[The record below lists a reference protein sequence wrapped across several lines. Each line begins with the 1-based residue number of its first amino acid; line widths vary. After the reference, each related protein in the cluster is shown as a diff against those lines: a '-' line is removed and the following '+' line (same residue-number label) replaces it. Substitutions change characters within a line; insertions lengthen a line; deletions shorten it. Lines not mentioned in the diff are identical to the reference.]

1 MKKILRFKNTLLY
14 IRMNK
19 QKITLWKEID
29 WKLAYTTLKELQA
42 KLYKS
47 LKNGEPTGKI
57 HLQIVTSFSARA
69 VAIRTV
75 TSNAG
80 GKTRGVDNILWT
92 TDSAKFDAIKA
103 LGDLD
108 NSYAAKS
115 VKRVW
120 IPKADGKTMRPLGI
134 PTMFDR
140 AVQTL
145 YNFVL
150 DVHQEHN
157 ANPRSFGF
165 RRGRSPKQ
173 AINYVWKLASGA
185 GKRFLLSVDIAK
197 AYDSVSHKWLL
208 ANIPINRKVLK
219 QWLKASINDKGNLT
233 TNKRGVPQ
241 GGPISPTIFNITM
254 NGVEEIIMQEKGCF
268 PVRFAD
274 DILVLSNSKE
284 QLEKVKENLQ
294 EFLKPRGLTLNEGKT
309 MLRTIE
315 EGVNFLGYNIK
326 EYPTPAKAG
335 WKRMPTKKG
344 QVLAKPAEKSIE
356 NFKNMIR
363 EVFKTYKKSS
373 AARLIL
379 NLNPKIRG
387 WANYFNAGGGWT
399 EAKNKLGH
407 WLFIRLKKWVYA
419 KHRGNSGKR
428 KLLAKYFKRV
438 QRRKSYFNA
447 WTFFAIAEG
456 KEILLAD
463 IQEILVVRENELHFA
478 DSPNPYNPEDAKYID
493 SRLKRMIKNEQRLS
507 KLKVNLLRKQDGYC
521 PLCGQI
527 IILDQEAVERDHIV
541 PISEGG
547 KDTMKNTALVHKT
560 CHRKKT
566 SWERKWRAHQRK
578 QVNNQNK
585 SA

>member
-1 MKKILRFKNTLLY
+1 
-14 IRMNK
+14 MNGR
-19 QKITLWKEID
+19 ITLWREVD
-29 WKLAYTTLKELQA
+29 WKLAYATLKKLQA
-42 KLYKS
+42 NLYKS
-47 LKNGEPTGKI
+47 LKNGEPTDKI
-57 HLQIVTSFSARA
+57 HRQILTSFSVRA
-69 VAIRTV
+69 IAVRKV

-80 GKTRGVDNILWT
+80 GKTCGVDNILWT
-92 TDSAKFDAIKA
+92 TDEAKFEAIKA
-103 LGDLD
+103 LGALN
-108 NSYAAKS
+108 NSYEAKP
-115 VKRVW
+115 VKRIW

-150 DVHQEHN
+150 DVHQEHS
-157 ANPRSFGF
+157 ADPRSFGF

-173 AINYVWKLASGA
+173 AINYVWTLVSGA

-197 AYDSVSHKWLL
+197 AYDSVSHEWLL
-208 ANIPINRKVLK
+208 ANIPINRKVLR
-219 QWLKASINDKGNLT
+219 QWLKASVDDRGNLT
-233 TNKRGVPQ
+233 SNKQGVPQ

-254 NGVEEIIMQEKGCF
+254 NGVDEIIMREKGTF

-274 DILVLSNSKE
+274 DILVLSNTKE
-284 QLEKVKENLQ
+284 KLEKVKENLI

-309 MLRTIE
+309 MLKPIE
-315 EGVNFLGYNIK
+315 EGVNFLGYNVK
-326 EYPTPAKAG
+326 EYPTAPQVG

-344 QVLAKPAEKSIE
+344 KVLIKPAEKSVE
-356 NFKNMIR
+356 NFKSMIR

-373 AARLIL
+373 AAKLIL

-407 WLFIRLKKWVYA
+407 WLFTKLKKWVYA
-419 KHRGNSGKR
+419 KHRGNAGKR
-428 KLLAKYFKRV
+428 ELLNKYFKGV
-438 QRRKSYFNA
+438 QRRKTYFNS
-447 WTFFAIAEG
+447 WTFFGISEG
-456 KEILLAD
+456 KEILLTD
-463 IQEILVVRENELHFA
+463 IQEILVVRENVLGFV
-478 DSPNPYNPEDAKYID
+478 DSPNPYNPEDSKDID

-541 PISEGG
+541 PLSEGG
-547 KDTMKNTALVHKT
+547 KDTTKNTAVVHKT
-560 CHRKKT
+560 CHSKKT
-566 SWERKWRAHQRK
+566 SWERKWKAHQRK
-578 QVNNQNK
+578 QVNSQNK
-585 SA
+585 SE